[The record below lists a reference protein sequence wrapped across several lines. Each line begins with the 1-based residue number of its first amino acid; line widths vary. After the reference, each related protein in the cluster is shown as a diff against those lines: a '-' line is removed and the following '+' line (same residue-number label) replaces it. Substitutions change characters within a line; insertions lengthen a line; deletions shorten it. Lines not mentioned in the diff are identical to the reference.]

1 METIQSVLTNFQSIY
16 FNIWATRTN
25 NLFLT
30 LFVKIKVLVAYA
42 VPKNYVV
49 VKLLIIQMYTALLP
63 LNSRFLPVSPRISTF
78 KDKKASFGGV
88 IGGVALN

>member
-1 METIQSVLTNFQSIY
+1 MKTPPKIIGGVFGDTLETIQSVLTNFQSIY
-16 FNIWATRTN
+16 FNIWAVRTN

-49 VKLLIIQMYTALLP
+49 VKLLIIQIYTALLP
-63 LNSRFLPVSPRISTF
+63 LDRGRIYPE
-78 KDKKASFGGV
+78 
-88 IGGVALN
+88 